1 MKRITDTNISTRGLA
16 GTPTQTGST
25 EKTTGMTKTSTNKQ
39 NIFKQTIVFTNGEL
53 YMPPAIDCKAYG
65 WLFARF
71 VFVDEEQSAEL
82 WKQSDLKHI
91 RPHSWNTRT
100 NSYLCKNISVY
111 LKLWRLLYLIGK
123 FKMFF
128 TTLLSCIYF
137 CFTFKMYFIYIY
149 KYCVI
154 LHLSQTFNLK
164 WWKSIIKTLFLVLT
178 TLLICS

>member
-1 MKRITDTNISTRGLA
+1 MAAQGRRLKQAQLKRPQAWRK
-16 GTPTQTGST
+16 QVQ
-25 EKTTGMTKTSTNKQ
+25 TNKTFSNKRLFSQ
-39 NIFKQTIVFTNGEL
+39 MENFTCHQR
-53 YMPPAIDCKAYG
+53 IDCKAYG

-100 NSYLCKNISVY
+100 NSILCKNIPSNISVY
-111 LKLWRLLYLIGK
+111 FKLWRLLYLTGK

-137 CFTFKMYFIYIY
+137 CFTFKMSFIYIY

>member
-1 MKRITDTNISTRGLA
+1 MASQGRRLKQRLNWKDHRHD
-16 GTPTQTGST
+16 
-25 EKTTGMTKTSTNKQ
+25 ENKY
-39 NIFKQTIVFTNGEL
+39 KQTKHFQTNDCFTNGEL

-100 NSYLCKNISVY
+100 NSYLCKNIPSNISIY
-111 LKLWRLLYLIGK
+111 LRLWRLLYLIGK

-137 CFTFKMYFIYIY
+137 CFTFKMSFIYIY